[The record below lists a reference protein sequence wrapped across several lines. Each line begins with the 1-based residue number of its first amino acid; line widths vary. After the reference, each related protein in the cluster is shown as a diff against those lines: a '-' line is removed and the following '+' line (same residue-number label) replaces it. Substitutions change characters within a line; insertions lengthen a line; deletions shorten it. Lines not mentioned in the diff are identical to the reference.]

1 MRRNRRSTTVQPSPE
16 DLEREFQTIRQALLQ
31 NMDTIVEAIQRK
43 FSSPKPWK
51 FLKAGHALPE
61 TGDVID
67 LVFEHSAP
75 EDKRFV
81 IVDICVPYLG
91 RGQKYTLD
99 VKGRQ
104 FQKEQE
110 VAVTRIKKALLMMK
124 RPGETLA
131 PPPAKLSSKIIE
143 LTIPTL
149 AAPAAAPA
157 APASPSKPAAPA
169 AQPPVEQKKPAA
181 PAFTPELLEAL
192 KRTIVH
198 ECLGTMYKRR
208 NKYIRKGLWR
218 WIEREIM
225 DPNVHFF
232 LIILSSIY
240 QGKTSDVLSRQFKNI
255 EEYTN
260 GAEKVIEALFSN
272 ETGLAPEILKSSER
286 HKQGL
291 RKFLACFYQ
300 TPPFEYLR
308 TLFLKEFRTTRDSN
322 RARIAVFDTLKEL
335 LTRCG
340 FEGEKEVQYP
350 LEILDELSIFPGFIM
365 GNYAQLR
372 VENAAKKLQ
381 KLVPEHS
388 WSSAEIY
395 RLRDELARTLGLPP
409 EEFNLNAFLPQAFL
423 RDNVPAPTAQPQGAA
438 APGPMPAATG
448 RPQGQ
453 QGMRPQRDRQPQ
465 PSQRRPEPVQE
476 PATPPLED
484 AGQPALPFEAP
495 AEPPASVEPPRQTL
509 PQRPPRGPYRNTA
522 DLPVQTSISQS
533 QEQAA
538 TPALPTEATAMPVP
552 EAGLKPQ
559 PQPQR
564 QLPPQ
569 GQRPAGS
576 QGPQQRPPQQQQ
588 QQQQRPP
595 SQGFNRSPELDEAR
609 HRYFENFGGHP
620 TEDPEAI
627 RFMLEMERVVAD
639 AARAPVRAPEPE
651 MGNPFDDRPPSKN
664 GRPPV
669 RQQSQQGM
677 PREPR
682 RPQNPQMAGQNQGD
696 PNRRRRGKRRHHRSG
711 NRPPMPRMPQ

>member
-1 MRRNRRSTTVQPSPE
+1 MRRNRRSTTVQASPE
-16 DLEREFQTIRQALLQ
+16 DLEREYQKIRQALLQ
-31 NMDTIVEAIQRK
+31 NISTVMEAIQRK

-51 FLKAGHALPE
+51 FLRAEHAVPE

-67 LVFEHSAP
+67 LVFEHSDP
-75 EDKRFV
+75 DDKRFV

-99 VKGRQ
+99 VKARQ
-104 FQKEQE
+104 FQKEQG
-110 VAVTRIKKALLMMK
+110 VAATRIKKALLMMK

-143 LTIPTL
+143 LTIPT
-149 AAPAAAPA
+149 AAPEPA
-157 APASPSKPAAPA
+157 AVI
-169 AQPPVEQKKPAA
+169 QPPAEQKKPAA
-181 PAFTPELLEAL
+181 PPVFPPELLEAL

-232 LIILSSIY
+232 LVILSSIY
-240 QGKTSDVLSRQFKNI
+240 QGKTSDVLSRQFKNV
-255 EEYTN
+255 EEFTG

-372 VENAAKKLQ
+372 VDNAAKKLQ
-381 KLVPEHS
+381 KLVPELS

-423 RDNVPAPTAQPQGAA
+423 RDNLPVQAA
-438 APGPMPAATG
+438 AVQPPAGASSMAAPAG
-448 RPQGQ
+448 RGQGQ
-453 QGMRPQRDRQPQ
+453 QGRPQRDRQPQ
-465 PSQRRPEPVQE
+465 QPQRRPESVQE
-476 PATPPLED
+476 PAPSLPVD
-484 AGQPALPFEAP
+484 ADQPSLPFGA
-495 AEPPASVEPPRQTL
+495 ATEPPASNEQPRPAL

-522 DLPVQTSISQS
+522 DLPVQTSISP
-533 QEQAA
+533 
-538 TPALPTEATAMPVP
+538 TPDHPVP
-552 EAGLKPQ
+552 PPAPAEIAEMPGPDSGIKPQ
-559 PQPQR
+559 QPPQR

-569 GQRPAGS
+569 GQRPVGN
-576 QGPQQRPPQQQQ
+576 QGMQPQRPPQQQLL
-588 QQQQRPP
+588 QRPQN
-595 SQGFNRSPELDEAR
+595 QGFNRQLELDEAR
-609 HRYFENFGGHP
+609 HRFFENFGGHP

-651 MGNPFDDRPPSKN
+651 LESPYDDRPPSKN

-669 RQQSQQGM
+669 RQHSQQGM
-677 PREPR
+677 P
-682 RPQNPQMAGQNQGD
+682 
-696 PNRRRRGKRRHHRSG
+696 
-711 NRPPMPRMPQ
+711 